1 MTPYAGLP
9 PIKGCLSGIVW
20 HGTKFLASV
29 LPVTDPYWIL
39 QQCFAAR
46 WMTSGGSLL
55 HSGPHVRPVPGQGNA
70 RHATDERL
78 NLAKEKR
85 HLPSKRILFLRLH
98 HNYLAFCVDVFS
110 ELPGDRNQGDHRLLT
125 VGSEAFIL
133 LLGDPRP

>member
-1 MTPYAGLP
+1 MPVGHRLARNKVRAVCAFCHRSVLDPATARRMTPDGGLLNLRP
-9 PIKGCLSGIVW
+9 
-20 HGTKFLASV
+20 
-29 LPVTDPYWIL
+29 
-39 QQCFAAR
+39 Q
-46 WMTSGGSLL
+46 
-55 HSGPHVRPVPGQGNA
+55 VRPFPGYGKA
-70 RHATDERL
+70 RHETDECL
-78 NLAKEKR
+78 NIAEEKC